1 MRNIDIPFKT
11 VNGKSVIDMECLD
24 ILLEQYEP
32 KKKNFNVP
40 FVSIDGKSHVDMDY
54 WDLLMDID
62 EQEEDFIEPVIEE
75 VEFLMASWE
84 PLKKEEAEVKIAP
97 VYEPKEET
105 KEVMV
110 NAAREIGKLEL
121 QEEAIYNELMAVFE
135 KPKKTPNMGN
145 TFKQQ
150 VLAIWNDCV
159 VKTSQPWKDKSNIIG
174 ETLNNDYCY
183 YYDKIVSHSDEIEKL
198 LLLVDYA
205 ATFDDLKKLN
215 NGEEWTQFRQHVGF
229 LMSLGNALGYIK
241 FKNERQ
247 NWNMQEENN
256 PEIAFSLVRK

>member
-32 KKKNFNVP
+32 KKKDFNIP

-62 EQEEDFIEPVIEE
+62 EQEE
-75 VEFLMASWE
+75 
-84 PLKKEEAEVKIAP
+84 AEVKIAP

-110 NAAREIGKLEL
+110 NAAPDISKIEL

-241 FKNERQ
+241 FKYERQ